1 MPNTTKITSPLLF
14 RVRALTNL
22 HPGAGDSFYGPVDK
36 MVQRDPASGR
46 PVIHAHSLKGALRE
60 YFEQMDGQ
68 HENSAFIRHVFGSPV
83 KGNNGDLQPGDYRFF
98 SADLLALPVPDTDPD
113 SSESY
118 HLATDDAVWSDFF
131 EKIKL
136 LGRTDFADVPGLK
149 KAFSPSLPRPFDAS
163 KSINFREV
171 AEELPV
177 VARNQ
182 LDNGKSENLWYEELL
197 PRETIF
203 GFVVQ
208 ACYSVEKALHRQT
221 FIDGLDGK
229 VIQVGANAT
238 VGYGYCLF
246 TCINPPK
253 NG

>member
-1 MPNTTKITSPLLF
+1 MSNTKKITSPLLF
-14 RVRALTNL
+14 RVRALTNM

-36 MVQRDPASGR
+36 TVQRDPASGR

-60 YFEQMDGQ
+60 YFESEFNHG
-68 HENSAFIRHVFGSPV
+68 ENSAFIRHVFGSPV
-83 KGNNGDLQPGDYRFF
+83 KRNNGNLQPGDYRFF
-98 SADLLALPVPDTDPD
+98 SADLLALPVPDKNPA
-113 SSESY
+113 SNESY
-118 HLATDDAVWSDFF
+118 HLATDDAVWSDFLG
-131 EKIKL
+131 KIKL
-136 LGRTDFADVPGLK
+136 LGRTDFTDVQTLIN
-149 KAFSPSLPRPFDAS
+149 AFTSSLPRRIDGA
-163 KSINFREV
+163 KATDFREV

-208 ACYSVEKALHRQT
+208 ACYSVEESLHRQT
-221 FIDGLDGK
+221 FIDGLNGK
-229 VIQVGANAT
+229 VIQIGANAT

-246 TCINPPK
+246 TLINPPQ
-253 NG
+253 N

>member
-1 MPNTTKITSPLLF
+1 MSNTKKITSPLLF
-14 RVRALTNL
+14 RVRALTNM

-36 MVQRDPASGR
+36 TVQRDPASGR

-83 KGNNGDLQPGDYRFF
+83 KRNNGELQPGDYRFF
-98 SADLLALPVPDTDPD
+98 SADLLALPVPDKNPASKD
-113 SSESY
+113 SY
-118 HLATDDAVWSDFF
+118 HLATDDAVWAGFL

-136 LGRTDFADVPGLK
+136 LGRTDFADVQTLIN
-149 KAFSPSLPRPFDAS
+149 AFTSSLPRRIDDA
-163 KSINFREV
+163 KATDFREV

-197 PRETIF
+197 PRETVF

-208 ACYSVEKALHRQT
+208 ACYSVEESVHRQT

-246 TCINPPK
+246 TLINPPQ
-253 NG
+253 N

>member
-1 MPNTTKITSPLLF
+1 MHNTTKTTSPLLF

-36 MVQRDPASGR
+36 TVQRDPASER

-60 YFEQMDGQ
+60 YFESALNHD
-68 HENSAFIRHVFGSPV
+68 ENSEFIRHIFGAPV
-83 KGNNGDLQPGDYRFF
+83 KRNNGDLKAGDYRFF
-98 SADLLALPVPDTDPD
+98 SADLLALPVPDTNPA
-113 SSESY
+113 SNESY
-118 HLATDDAVWSDFF
+118 HLATDDAVWSGFL
-131 EKIKL
+131 ERIKL
-136 LGRTDFADVPGLK
+136 LGRKDFAEVQALK
-149 KAFSPSLPRPFDAS
+149 SAFSTSLPRPFDTS
-163 KSINFREV
+163 KAVDFREV
-171 AEELPV
+171 SEELPV

-208 ACYSVEKALHRQT
+208 ACYSLEETLHRQT

>member
-1 MPNTTKITSPLLF
+1 MSDTTKITTPLLF

-36 MVQRDPASGR
+36 TVQRDPASGR

-60 YFEQMDGQ
+60 YFESALNHD
-68 HENSAFIRHVFGSPV
+68 ENSDFIRHVFGSPV
-83 KGNNGDLQPGDYRFF
+83 KRNNGDLQPGDYRFF
-98 SADLLALPVPDTDPD
+98 SADLLALPVPDIDP
-113 SSESY
+113 ESNEAY
-118 HLATDDAVWSDFF
+118 HLATDDAVWADFLDR
-131 EKIKL
+131 IKL
-136 LGRTDFADVPGLK
+136 LGRIDFSDVQSLQ
-149 KAFSPSLPRPFDAS
+149 KAFSPSLPRTFDSTRKA
-163 KSINFREV
+163 NFCEV

-177 VARNQ
+177 IARNQ

-197 PRETIF
+197 PRETVF

-208 ACYSVEKALHRQT
+208 ACYSVEKAVHRQT
-221 FIDGLDGK
+221 FIDGLDGR